1 MSEKY
6 KVIDSTIP
14 PVRLNKPRCKRAP
27 KCKGRPISKT
37 ISVSKNTLS
46 ELKGLGFTDDI
57 ATKIVAK
64 NKSLNLSETEVKT
77 LMQDLKT
84 ILL

>member
-6 KVIDSTIP
+6 KVIDSTTP
-14 PVRLNKPRCKRAP
+14 PVRLNNPLCKRAP
-27 KCKGRPISKT
+27 KCKGRTISKT

-57 ATKIVAK
+57 ALKLLPKI
-64 NKSLNLSETEVKT
+64 NH
-77 LMQDLKT
+77 
-84 ILL
+84 